1 MARPSFCPGKSLE
14 LGRVWGELAFFGV
27 FGEPR
32 ESPNSA
38 VLQVLLIRGDD
49 RSRTGVDGFAGR
61 CVATP
66 PRRQE
71 ATQAYRAAAR
81 IGRRRLSNST

>member
-32 ESPNSA
+32 ESPKSA

-49 RSRTGVDGFAGR
+49 RNRTGVDGFAESAAGR
-61 CVATP
+61 FP
-66 PRRQE
+66 LI
-71 ATQAYRAAAR
+71 RAVL
-81 IGRRRLSNST
+81 G